1 MTPLRQYLFEF
12 VNHGVLTRT
21 MEGRINFWNHRAE
34 ELYGW
39 RKEEAIGRVSHNL
52 LQTQFPKPLEEIES
66 ELIRTGRWEGTLVH
80 TTRDGGRV
88 VVESRWALDFKEPS
102 GAVVEINARSTDCE
116 IDPNASTDT
125 YSAEIGRQEPAPAS
139 KMKADGLLLKTANI
153 VLAGGAFLCILVLFY
168 LLYYYGWT
176 AERHFSSPFR
186 MVLYWVFPAVLASLL
201 FGCLRW
207 NPEVKIN
214 MAVLCLS
221 TAISI
226 YGAELFLTFSSS
238 AIFPPGALT
247 GPGNVRSQR
256 ENNAIVKLAKRFG
269 VEFDPRTK
277 LEVINE
283 LRRQGIDAVPNVFP
297 RKLFGEQNDVPPKSA
312 IRVNGAEVLPLG
324 GISNKITV
332 LCNEN
337 GAYVTY
343 ASDEH
348 GFHNPPGIWSLD
360 HIDVAAVGDSFAHGA
375 CVPSDRNFVGLIR
388 KHYPATLNLGAAG
401 NGPLLVLASLK
412 EYLPRVT
419 PKIVLW
425 FYFEGNDLGE
435 LSRELESPLLMA
447 YTKGDFNQD
456 LLDRQSDIDQALKQY
471 LQEEERLEIKS
482 QETAR
487 QKDKMMTVDTVKNII
502 KLSAVRQ
509 KLGLVDRGPILD
521 EDAETTAGVRELDML
536 RDILLEAK
544 ASVESWNGQLYF
556 VYLPEWDRYARPQ
569 LARKDRESVLRLVES
584 LNILAIDLHPTF
596 QAQADPLSLF
606 PFRRFGHYNEEG
618 HRLVAETV
626 QQFLSV
632 KSRLAQSDS
641 RS

>member
-12 VNHGVLTRT
+12 VTHSVMTRT
-21 MEGRINFWNHRAE
+21 LEGRINFWNRRAE

-39 RKEEAIGRVSHNL
+39 RKEEAIGKVSHSL
-52 LQTQFPKPLEEIES
+52 LQTQFPKPLEQIES
-66 ELIRTGRWEGTLVH
+66 ELARAGRWEGKLVH
-80 TTRDGGRV
+80 TTRDGSRV
-88 VVESRWALDFKEPS
+88 AVKSRWTLDPTLQPGE
-102 GAVVEINARSTDCE
+102 VVEINARSSDSET
-116 IDPNASTDT
+116 DPNARTDT
-125 YSAEIGRQEPAPAS
+125 YSAQIGRQEPAPAS
-139 KMKADGLLLKTANI
+139 KMKADDLLLKTANI

-168 LLYYYGWT
+168 FLYYYGWT

-207 NPEVKIN
+207 SSELKIN
-214 MAVLCLS
+214 VAVLCLS

-247 GPGNVRSQR
+247 GPGNMRSQR
-256 ENNAIVKLAKRFG
+256 ENDAIVKLAKRFG
-269 VEFDPRTK
+269 VEFDSRTK
-277 LEVINE
+277 LEVI
-283 LRRQGIDAVPNVFP
+283 NVFP
-297 RKLFGEQNDVPPKSA
+297 RKLFGEQNDVPLESA
-312 IRVNGAEVLPLG
+312 IRINGTEVLPLA
-324 GISNKITV
+324 GISNKVTV

-343 ASDEH
+343 TSDEH

-375 CVPSDRNFVGLIR
+375 CVPSDGNFVSLIR
-388 KHYPATLNLGAAG
+388 KHYPATLNLGGAG
-401 NGPLLVLASLK
+401 HGPLFVLASLK

-419 PKIVLW
+419 PKVVLW

-435 LSRELESPLLMA
+435 LRREMESPLLMA

-456 LLDRQSDIDQALKQY
+456 LLDRQSDIDKALTRY
-471 LQEEERLEIKS
+471 IQEEERLEIKS

-487 QKDKMMTVDTVKNII
+487 QKDKTMTFDTVENFI
-502 KLSAVRQ
+502 KLGAVRR
-509 KLGLVDRGPILD
+509 KLGLVDGGPILD
-521 EDAETTAGVRELDML
+521 EDAETTAGVRELDMF

-584 LNILAIDLHPTF
+584 LNIPAIDLHPAF

-626 QQFLSV
+626 RQSLSSKAV
-632 KSRLAQSDS
+632 SPNPTPG